1 MLAKS
6 CTRTLMRQVQSV
18 QAMNCM
24 VATPNRQFRQV
35 NNLHE
40 IVFTAQAEIAQRT
53 TKYLERTDKVY
64 KPSQTLEFN
73 REGEMLLYSCDNIA
87 NS

>member
-1 MLAKS
+1 MKLARAFKAS
-6 CTRTLMRQVQSV
+6 TRLTMQKPFMMAATQMR
-18 QAMNCM
+18 N
-24 VATPNRQFRQV
+24 FRQV

-40 IVFTAQAEIAQRT
+40 IVYTTETELSQRT
-53 TKYLERTDKVY
+53 AKYLERTDKVY

-73 REGEMLLYSCDNIA
+73 REGELLLWSCDNVK